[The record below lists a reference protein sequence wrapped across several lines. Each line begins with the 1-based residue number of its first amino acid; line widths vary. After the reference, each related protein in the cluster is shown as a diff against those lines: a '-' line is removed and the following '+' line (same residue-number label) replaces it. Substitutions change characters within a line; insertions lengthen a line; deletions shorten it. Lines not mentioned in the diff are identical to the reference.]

1 MISAQPAIN
10 RKSIVML
17 LRFVAVGFS
26 SIAAILSTVLP
37 LLLYTDLSAG
47 TVMIVAS
54 VLLIG
59 AVFIHGMLTHTL
71 NDIADYQSGTD
82 QHSPGVLSGGSKVLK
97 TGTMTMGMLK
107 QLGIWMTVFLLLMA
121 GLFAAL
127 GLIEFAVLTLVGI
140 WGAVSYSLKPF
151 QLAYYPFIGEWL
163 SLFPTMLMLGI
174 AAPWVLLGQVPVWTW
189 QNALV
194 NAIWCMA
201 WVMVHHIPDRHADR
215 KAVPLK
221 QTSVV
226 WAENIF
232 GAVGAKFPAVLYFI
246 LIGLLLLWTTFTRP
260 TGAIGAGILLM
271 YAIYLVVKMDI
282 DNVEKVTNAEKKLL
296 ILAFATAIWLGV
308 FI

>member
-1 MISAQPAIN
+1 MIPAQPAIT

-17 LRFVAVGFS
+17 LRLVAVVFS

-37 LLLYTDLSAG
+37 LLFYTDLSAG
-47 TVMIVAS
+47 AVMTVAS

-59 AVFIHGMLTHTL
+59 AVSIHGMLTHTL

-82 QHSPGVLSGGSKVLK
+82 QYSPGVLSGGSRVLQ
-97 TGTMTMGMLK
+97 TGTMSVGMLK
-107 QLGIWMTVFLLLMA
+107 QLGIWMTIFLLLVA
-121 GLFAAL
+121 ILFAFL

-151 QLAYYPFIGEWL
+151 QLAYYPFAGEWL

-174 AAPWVLLGQVPVWTW
+174 AAPWILLGQVPAWTW
-189 QNALV
+189 QNAII

-201 WVMVHHIPDRHADR
+201 WVMIHHIPDRHADR

-232 GAVGAKFPAVLYFI
+232 GAGGAKLPAMLYFI
-246 LIGLLLLWTTFTRP
+246 LIGLLLIWTAFTRP
-260 TGAIGAGILLM
+260 AGAIGAGILLI
-271 YAIYLVVKMDI
+271 YAIYLVIKMDI
-282 DNVEKVTNAEKKLL
+282 DDVEKVTNDEKKLL
-296 ILAFATAIWLGV
+296 ILAFVTAIWLGIFV
-308 FI
+308 

>member
-1 MISAQPAIN
+1 MIPAQPAIN

-17 LRFVAVGFS
+17 LRLVAVVFS

-37 LLLYTDLSAG
+37 LLFYTDLSAG
-47 TVMIVAS
+47 AVMTVAS

-82 QHSPGVLSGGSKVLK
+82 QYSPGVLSGGSRVLQ
-97 TGTMTMGMLK
+97 TGTMSVGMLK
-107 QLGIWMTVFLLLMA
+107 QLGIWMTIFLLLMA
-121 GLFAAL
+121 ILFAFL
-127 GLIEFAVLTLVGI
+127 GLTEFAVLTLVGI

-151 QLAYYPFIGEWL
+151 QLAYYPFAGEWL

-174 AAPWVLLGQVPVWTW
+174 AAPWILLGQVPAWTW
-189 QNALV
+189 QNAMI

-226 WAENIF
+226 WAENKF
-232 GAVGAKFPAVLYFI
+232 GASGAKLPAMLYFI
-246 LIGLLLLWTTFTRP
+246 LIGLLLIWTAFTRP
-260 TGAIGAGILLM
+260 AGAIGAGILLI
-271 YAIYLVVKMDI
+271 YAIYLVIKMDI
-282 DNVEKVTNAEKKLL
+282 DDVEKVTNDEKKLL
-296 ILAFATAIWLGV
+296 ILAFVTAIWLGSFV
-308 FI
+308 

>member
-1 MISAQPAIN
+1 MIPAQPALT

-17 LRFVAVGFS
+17 LRLVAVVFS

-37 LLLYTDLSAG
+37 LLFYTDLSAG
-47 TVMIVAS
+47 AVMTVAS

-82 QHSPGVLSGGSKVLK
+82 QYSPGVLSGGSRVLQ
-97 TGTMTMGMLK
+97 TGTMSVGMLK
-107 QLGIWMTVFLLLMA
+107 QLGIWMTIFLLLMA
-121 GLFAAL
+121 ILFAFL
-127 GLIEFAVLTLVGI
+127 GLTEFAVLTLVGI

-151 QLAYYPFIGEWL
+151 QLAYYPFAGEWL

-174 AAPWVLLGQVPVWTW
+174 AAPWILLGQVPAWTW
-189 QNALV
+189 QNALI

-215 KAVPLK
+215 KAVPTK

-226 WAENIF
+226 WAENKF
-232 GAVGAKFPAVLYFI
+232 GASGAKLPAMLYFI
-246 LIGLLLLWTTFTRP
+246 LIGLLLLWTAFTRP
-260 TGAIGAGILLM
+260 AGAIGAGILTI
-271 YAIYLVVKMDI
+271 YAIYLVIKMDI
-282 DNVEKVTNAEKKLL
+282 DDVEKVTNDEKKLL
-296 ILAFATAIWLGV
+296 ILAFVTAIWLGSFV
-308 FI
+308 